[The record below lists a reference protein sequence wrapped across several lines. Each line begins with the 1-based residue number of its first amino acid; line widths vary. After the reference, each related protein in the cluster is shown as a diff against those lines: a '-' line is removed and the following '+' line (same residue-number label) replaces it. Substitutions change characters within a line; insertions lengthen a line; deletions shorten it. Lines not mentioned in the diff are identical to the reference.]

1 MRKTMIKLFA
11 CLGLLI
17 AAAGPAAAQQ
27 AYPARP
33 IRLIVA
39 YPPGGS
45 TDIVARLV
53 GQKLTQ
59 SLGQP
64 VVVDNRPGGNTTI
77 ASEAVVKA
85 APDGYTLLVASSDLV
100 LVPLAMKVSYDPV
113 KDFAPVATVART
125 ELVLVLNASVPANN
139 LQELIALA
147 KSRPGQLNYAT
158 PGAGSG
164 QHLATESLNLIAG
177 MKTNHVPYKGA
188 SQALNDLM
196 GGQVQ
201 IFFVTSASF
210 VPQSKNPKLRAVA
223 VTGQT
228 RSPAL
233 PEVPTFAEAGL
244 PVFDAKTWFGVL
256 APAGTPKAIVDKL
269 SIEIARSLDQP
280 DFKEKVGG
288 LGLSPFISTSGQ
300 FAKLLEEAYV
310 KNAETIKAANIKFE
324 N

>member
-1 MRKTMIKLFA
+1 
-11 CLGLLI
+11 
-17 AAAGPAAAQQ
+17 
-27 AYPARP
+27 
-33 IRLIVA
+33 
-39 YPPGGS
+39 
-45 TDIVARLV
+45 
-53 GQKLTQ
+53 
-59 SLGQP
+59 
-64 VVVDNRPGGNTTI
+64 
-77 ASEAVVKA
+77 
-85 APDGYTLLVASSDLV
+85 
-100 LVPLAMKVSYDPV
+100 MKVSYDPV

-125 ELVLVLNASVPANN
+125 ELVLVLNASVPAYN

-223 VTGQT
+223 VTGEA
-228 RSPAL
+228 RSQAL
-233 PEVPTFAEAGL
+233 PDVPTFAEAGL
-244 PVFDAKTWFGVL
+244 PVFDAKTWFGVV

-269 SIEIARSLDQP
+269 SSEIAKSLDQP

-300 FAKLLEEAYV
+300 FAKLLEEAYAR
-310 KNAETIKAANIKFE
+310 NAETIKAANIKFE